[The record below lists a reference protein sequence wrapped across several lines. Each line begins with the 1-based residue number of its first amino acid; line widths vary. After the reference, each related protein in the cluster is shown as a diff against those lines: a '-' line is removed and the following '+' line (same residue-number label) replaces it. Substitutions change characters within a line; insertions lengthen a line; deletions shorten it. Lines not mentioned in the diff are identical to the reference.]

1 MDASIR
7 SVKTGPPTY
16 YDAKNVQGPGARDL
30 PKHLFNHQTTQLS
43 STYGSNGL
51 EVECLCKGQGI
62 ATVRQDKK
70 ARAVILPL
78 LKAAEAE
85 FPGASLPKPDNIV
98 RNVNCARSV
107 KFP

>member
-1 MDASIR
+1 MQ
-7 SVKTGPPTY
+7 KT
-16 YDAKNVQGPGARDL
+16 
-30 PKHLFNHQTTQLS
+30 
-43 STYGSNGL
+43 
-51 EVECLCKGQGI
+51 CKGQGQEI
-62 ATVRQDKK
+62 SPNICSIIKPHSCPQPTVATDFKLSVCAKAKELQQSDKTKK

>member
-1 MDASIR
+1 M
-7 SVKTGPPTY
+7 SVCAKAKELQQSDKT
-16 YDAKNVQGPGARDL
+16 
-30 PKHLFNHQTTQLS
+30 
-43 STYGSNGL
+43 
-51 EVECLCKGQGI
+51 
-62 ATVRQDKK
+62 KK

-107 KFP
+107 KFPENPEKHSLGFYVDHSGIEPVFLQDDIKIG